1 MRQSAVRSVW
11 QVVFVLSV
19 SSLVSAQAPVPAIV
33 ESPNVKI
40 LKGLTVPVFEEEM
53 RLMVQGLG
61 VNCGFC
67 HTRNN
72 FASEDNPNKL
82 TARKMLE
89 MVRAINHQF
98 FPDHKPAD
106 GESVLGK
113 VTCYACHKGEQKPK
127 LAPG

>member
-1 MRQSAVRSVW
+1 MVRRGVGGLL
-11 QVVFVLSV
+11 VGIFLSLA
-19 SSLVSAQAPVPAIV
+19 SPAGSQTPVPALV
-33 ESPNVKI
+33 ESQNIKI
-40 LKGLTVPVFEEEM
+40 LKGLTAPVFEEEM

-89 MVRAINHQF
+89 MVRAINQQI
-98 FPDHKPAD
+98 FPDYKPAD

>member
-1 MRQSAVRSVW
+1 
-11 QVVFVLSV
+11 
-19 SSLVSAQAPVPAIV
+19 
-33 ESPNVKI
+33 
-40 LKGLTVPVFEEEM
+40 M

-61 VNCGFC
+61 VSCNFC

-89 MVRAINHQF
+89 MVRAINQQL
-98 FPDHKPAD
+98 FPDYKPAD

-113 VTCYACHKGEQKPK
+113 VTCYACHKGEQRPK

>member
-1 MRQSAVRSVW
+1 MKGLSIALG
-11 QVVFVLSV
+11 FLVLGLCV
-19 SSLVSAQAPVPAIV
+19 PALAQAPTPAIV
-33 ESPNVKI
+33 ESPNVKV

-61 VNCGFC
+61 VSCGFC
-67 HTRNN
+67 HPRNN
-72 FASEDNPNKL
+72 FASEENPNKL
-82 TARKMLE
+82 IARKMVE
-89 MVRAINHQF
+89 MVKAINRQA
-98 FPDHKPAD
+98 FPDYKPAD